1 MADEET
7 QTVDADLELDGGEAE
22 EAQHDADVFE
32 IEIEGEDGGQSDTTL
47 VQHLR
52 EQLRERDRRL
62 AEVNKP
68 AQPVEVGEYP
78 SLESCEYDEDKH
90 REAVSAYYARKA
102 QADRAEAEQR
112 QATAQGERE
121 GQDLEVRHRAKLSAL
136 PVSQEEKD
144 QADAT
149 VRAMLP
155 INVQAAIAK
164 YADDSGKVTFAL
176 YKNPAKLAAIAAEPD
191 PVRQL
196 LAIKDL
202 EGKIKVRRKPSAPE
216 AQSIQTGSAPVANK
230 PDQESAKLFKE
241 AERSGDWTAYL
252 KRQRDLRKQR
262 V

>member
-1 MADEET
+1 MDEDELNGVDAGADEELNT
-7 QTVDADLELDGGEAE
+7 QESDEGGE
-22 EAQHDADVFE
+22 FE
-32 IEIEGEDGGQSDTTL
+32 IEIEGEDGGNDTTL

-68 AQPVEVGEYP
+68 TQPVEVGEYP

-90 REAVSAYYARKA
+90 RAAVDAYYARKA

-112 QATAQGERE
+112 NAAQASQQE
-121 GQDLEVRHRAKLSAL
+121 GQDLEVRHRAKLAAL
-136 PVSQEEKD
+136 PVNQEEKE

-149 VRAMLP
+149 VRAALP
-155 INVQAAIAK
+155 LNVQAAIAK
-164 YADDSGKVTFAL
+164 YAEDSGKVTFAL

-216 AQSIQTGSAPVANK
+216 AQTIQQGSAPVATK
-230 PDQESAKLFKE
+230 ADQESAKLLKE
-241 AERSGDWTAYL
+241 AERTGDYSAYL
-252 KRQRDLRKQR
+252 KRQRELRKKAA
-262 V
+262 